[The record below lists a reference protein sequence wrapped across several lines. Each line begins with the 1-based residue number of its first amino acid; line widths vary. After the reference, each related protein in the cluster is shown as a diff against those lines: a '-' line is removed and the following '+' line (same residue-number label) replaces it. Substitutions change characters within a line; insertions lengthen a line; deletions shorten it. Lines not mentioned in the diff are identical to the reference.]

1 MSVDPRVR
9 QLLDQLIDSG
19 ATPEEVCRTCP
30 ELLPE
35 VRARC
40 RQMGRVRAELDAM
53 FRPGLVPE
61 TSTPLQE
68 NGVLPRITGYEVE
81 AILGQ
86 GGVGVVFRARD
97 LRLGRP
103 VALKMLLAGA
113 YAGST
118 ELARF
123 RREAEAVASL
133 CHANIVQIFEV
144 GDYEGR
150 PYFTMELV
158 DGGSLAQRLAGVPQ
172 PPQQAAALLAILT
185 EAVHAAHQAGM
196 VHRDLKPANILLT
209 PDGTPKIVDFGL
221 ARRLEG
227 STGLTLSG
235 VAMGTPCYMA
245 PEQAQGQSRAIGPTT
260 DVYALGAILYEC
272 LTGRPPFRAGT
283 AAATLQQVVAD
294 EPIAPRR
301 LNPSVPRDLETVCL
315 KCLHK
320 DPRQRY
326 ASSAELAEDPRR
338 FERGEPIA
346 ARRVGV
352 VGSLRKWARRRP
364 AAAAM
369 LAAFAL
375 VAATGAVGAG
385 LLYQQLADARAR
397 QDWTDQEVHAILGLA
412 RVKLDDG
419 WTAADL
425 AKLAEARAEAARADD
440 VARGGAS
447 PPVRQEAESFRAVA
461 ARQLARA
468 QGNRDLTEA
477 LVDLAGPQNAKEYAR
492 DESGQWRSIAGRDR
506 DKQYAAAFRHW
517 GLDVDGAAEAGAA
530 ARPAGEAEAVGQE

>member
-1 MSVDPRVR
+1 MSVNPRVQ

-19 ATPEEVCRTCP
+19 ATPEEVCRSCP

-40 RQMGRVRAELDAM
+40 QQMGRVRAELHAM
-53 FRPGLVPE
+53 FPPVLVE
-61 TSTPLQE
+61 TTSPPPLQE

-113 YAGST
+113 YAGPT

-123 RREAEAVASL
+123 QREAEAVASL
-133 CHANIVQIFEV
+133 CHANIVQSYEV

-158 DGGSLAQRLAGVPQ
+158 DGGSLDQRLAGVPQ
-172 PPQQAAALLAILT
+172 PPHQAAALLAILA

-209 PDGTPKIVDFGL
+209 PDGTPKIADFGL
-221 ARRLEG
+221 ARRCEG
-227 STGLTLSG
+227 SSTGLTLSG
-235 VAMGTPCYMA
+235 APLGTPSYMA

-301 LNPSVPRDLETVCL
+301 LNPSAPRDLETVCL

-320 DPRQRY
+320 EPHRRY
-326 ASSAELAEDPRR
+326 HSAQELADDLRR

-369 LAAFAL
+369 LAAVVL
-375 VAATGAVGAG
+375 VAAAGAVGAG
-385 LLYQQLADARAR
+385 LLYQQRADARAR
-397 QDWTDQEVHAILGLA
+397 QAWTDQEV
-412 RVKLDDG
+412 
-419 WTAADL
+419 
-425 AKLAEARAEAARADD
+425 
-440 VARGGAS
+440 
-447 PPVRQEAESFRAVA
+447 
-461 ARQLARA
+461 
-468 QGNRDLTEA
+468 
-477 LVDLAGPQNAKEYAR
+477 
-492 DESGQWRSIAGRDR
+492 
-506 DKQYAAAFRHW
+506 
-517 GLDVDGAAEAGAA
+517 
-530 ARPAGEAEAVGQE
+530 